1 MGEEQN
7 ISFNDMA
14 SILKNVTVFSGVDEK
29 SLRMICD
36 RCEVLSYDSGTII
49 IEENTPATEIFILLK
64 GSVAIVL
71 GLPDEPFEL
80 LRFGC
85 GNCLGEASVIGIQ
98 KHSASAITVERST
111 LLVLSRSVLMEVFEI
126 DKALFSLL
134 ILNIAR
140 ELARRLHH
148 SNELIMKYRKGEL
161 MMDTFDAQCICR
173 NSSGRDNNPEMKDAS
188 VL

>member
-1 MGEEQN
+1 MGDN
-7 ISFNDMA
+7 HRLSFNEMA
-14 SILKNVTVFSGVDEK
+14 PILKNVTVFSGLNDE
-29 SLRMICD
+29 SLKLICEK
-36 RCEVLSYDSGTII
+36 CEVLDFDSGTVI
-49 IEENTPATEIFILLK
+49 IEENTPATEIYILLK

-71 GLPDEPFEL
+71 GLREEPFEL

-98 KHSASAITVERST
+98 KHSASAITVEKST
-111 LLVLSRSVLMEVFEI
+111 LLVLSRSILMEIFEI

-148 SNELIMKYRKGEL
+148 SNELILKYRKGEL
-161 MMDTFDAQCICR
+161 AMDVFDTHCIYR
-173 NSSGRDNNPEMKDAS
+173 NSSVRGKKIKI
-188 VL
+188 

>member
-1 MGEEQN
+1 MGDEHS
-7 ISFNDMA
+7 ISFNDVA
-14 SILKNVTVFSGVDEK
+14 SILKNVTVFSGMDDK
-29 SLRMICD
+29 NLRMICD
-36 RCEVLSYDSGTII
+36 RCEVISFDSGTVII
-49 IEENTPATEIFILLK
+49 QENTPATEIFILLK

-71 GLPDEPFEL
+71 GLPEEPFEL
-80 LRFGC
+80 LRFGS

-98 KHSASAITVERST
+98 KHSASAITVEKST
-111 LLVLSRSVLMEVFEI
+111 LLVLSRSVLMEIFEI

-161 MMDTFDAQCICR
+161 IVDTFDAQCICR
-173 NSSGRDNNPEMKDAS
+173 NSSVRGNKPA
-188 VL
+188 V

>member
-1 MGEEQN
+1 MGDDHN

-14 SILKNVTVFSGVDEK
+14 SILKNVTVFSGMDDK

-36 RCEVLSYDSGTII
+36 RCEVLSFDSGTVI

-64 GSVAIVL
+64 GCVAIVL
-71 GLPDEPFEL
+71 GLPEEPFEL
-80 LRFGC
+80 LRFGS

-98 KHSASAITVERST
+98 KHSASAVTVEKST
-111 LLVLSRSVLMEVFEI
+111 LLVLSRSVMMEIFDI

-161 MMDTFDAQCICR
+161 AMDTFDTQFISR
-173 NSSGRDNNPEMKDAS
+173 HSNHRGDKSEM
-188 VL
+188 

>member
-1 MGEEQN
+1 MDDKHSIPFSDVAQ
-7 ISFNDMA
+7 
-14 SILKNVTVFSGVDEK
+14 ILKNVTVFSGIDDK
-29 SLRMICD
+29 NLRMICD
-36 RCEVLSYDSGTII
+36 RCEVISFDTGTVI

-71 GLPDEPFEL
+71 GLQEEPFEL
-80 LRFGC
+80 LRFGS

-98 KHSASAITVERST
+98 KHSASAITVEKSS
-111 LLVLSRSVLMEVFEI
+111 LLVLSRSVLMEIFEI

-161 MMDTFDAQCICR
+161 PKDTFDAHCICK
-173 NSSGRDNNPEMKDAS
+173 NSSLRDNK
-188 VL
+188 